1 VGCYQKGQRVWIGET
16 GLRNVSC
23 LKIVENSNCVSQ
35 GWPQSASQSVPDLSI
50 DTSDASCRIPLI
62 GGQAHTN
69 QQDRQSWPWWWMR
82 PVQQRCEESE
92 ANCHFYCR
100 FFLWRKKQ
108 DWRHGISRSRII
120 DKEVEF
126 FTRSRI
132 NNSTSARSRIKK

>member
-35 GWPQSASQSVPDLSI
+35 GWPQSASQSVPDFSI

-92 ANCHFYCR
+92 RQTVTFAVDFSCDVRN
-100 FFLWRKKQ
+100 KTEDTESQ
-108 DWRHGISRSRII
+108 
-120 DKEVEF
+120 EVE
-126 FTRSRI
+126 
-132 NNSTSARSRIKK
+132 